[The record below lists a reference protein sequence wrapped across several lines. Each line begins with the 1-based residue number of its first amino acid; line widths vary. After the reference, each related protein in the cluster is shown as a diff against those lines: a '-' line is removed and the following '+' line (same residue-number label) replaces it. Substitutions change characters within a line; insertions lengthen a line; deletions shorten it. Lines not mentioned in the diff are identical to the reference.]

1 MYYILYLFT
10 QIYAWPLLETLFS
23 EVLTRDEWLMLF
35 DNVFTNHPS
44 FLLMVVV
51 AYAMSARGPLMQ
63 CVELDDFRVSEVQD
77 WDTKNKNKKH
87 FYKNSTD
94 LQIFKFPNV
103 AFCIEIVF
111 SYVIFITIISCVNQS
126 IISPHIFHTLVLL
139 PPSQC
144 SRCETC
150 NKGSLQTHGGHTR

>member
-1 MYYILYLFT
+1 MYYIFYLFT

-94 LQIFKFPNV
+94 LQIFKISECCILHRNCFFLCDFYYNNLVCKSEHNFPHY
-103 AFCIEIVF
+103 F
-111 SYVIFITIISCVNQS
+111 SYFSTFTTIAMQ
-126 IISPHIFHTLVLL
+126 
-139 PPSQC
+139 
-144 SRCETC
+144 
-150 NKGSLQTHGGHTR
+150 